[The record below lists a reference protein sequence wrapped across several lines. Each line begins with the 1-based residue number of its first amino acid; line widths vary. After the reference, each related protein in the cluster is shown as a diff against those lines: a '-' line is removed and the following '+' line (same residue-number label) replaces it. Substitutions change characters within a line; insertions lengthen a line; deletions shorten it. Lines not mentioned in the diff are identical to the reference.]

1 MGAGALGGAVEAGA
15 LGGDFEL
22 TYVDCDNDIIT
33 VGSEAEFQEAALHAV
48 HMMPGN
54 VLKLTVVPLRDCRV

>member
-1 MGAGALGGAVEAGA
+1 MTVPNGVLVGAGALGKV
-15 LGGDFEL
+15 FEL
-22 TYVDCDNDIIT
+22 TFVDRDDDIIT